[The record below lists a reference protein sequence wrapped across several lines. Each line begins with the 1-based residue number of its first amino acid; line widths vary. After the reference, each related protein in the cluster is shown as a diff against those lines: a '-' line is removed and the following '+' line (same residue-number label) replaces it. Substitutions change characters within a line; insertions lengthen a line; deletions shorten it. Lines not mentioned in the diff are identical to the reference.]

1 MKIPPIDLTNVLKLL
16 KSEGRG
22 ELSGA
27 LTARRNP
34 FEGMHCIKEW
44 DDILRVLEFELI
56 PILKKGGEVKC
67 LLPMAKKLS
76 KSAANLSLMASQ
88 VLSFVPGPIGIV
100 CSIIN
105 AIVCFC
111 SGNIPGGLLELIGC
125 IPGAKMGV
133 KGGSKVAEK
142 VGAMILD
149 VLKKNPNF
157 AQALRTVRT
166 FGAEFNVSRVK
177 KIIKDIESHS
187 GSVNKK
193 FDTGRTYN
201 LNFDHLRAQSF
212 GPKRINNPS
221 NRMQYELERKGIS
234 NYGLGY
240 GINPQIIIWPK

>member
-16 KSEGRG
+16 KSEGKG
-22 ELSGA
+22 ELSNA
-27 LTARRNP
+27 FAVKRNP
-34 FEGMHCIKEW
+34 FTGVFISEW
-44 DDILRVLEFELI
+44 DDILRVLEFELV
-56 PILKKGGEVKC
+56 PVLKKGGDVRA
-67 LLPMAKKLS
+67 LLPVAKKLS

-105 AIVCFC
+105 AIVCFS

-133 KGGSKVAEK
+133 KGGSKVVEK

-149 VLKKNPNF
+149 ILKKNPKF
-157 AQALRTVRT
+157 AQTLRTVRT
-166 FGAEFNVSRVK
+166 FGAEFNVSKVK

-187 GSVNKK
+187 GSVNRKL
-193 FDTGRTYN
+193 DTGRTYD

-221 NRMQYELERKGIS
+221 NNMRYGLERKEIS

-240 GINPQIIIWPK
+240 RLNPQTTIWPK